1 MVVHSDRLEGEMA
14 KVSLTAT
21 LEHGEAKLDYLKV
34 AWRNFLNGLP
44 TLGFNVESEYVAE
57 GVEIQLGQF
66 WSGTTAEAAITSG
79 LLEPDANEP
88 PKTLKDVKAGI
99 KALKSGIGGN
109 RVLSQ
114 QEMADALGVSRH
126 QIRKA
131 LGKR

>member
-79 LLEPDANEP
+79 LLEPDANKP
-88 PKTLKDVKAGI
+88 LV
-99 KALKSGIGGN
+99 
-109 RVLSQ
+109 
-114 QEMADALGVSRH
+114 
-126 QIRKA
+126 IRSEEHTSE
-131 LGKR
+131 L

>member
-1 MVVHSDRLEGEMA
+1 MA

-57 GVEIQLGQF
+57 GVEIRLGQF

-99 KALKSGIGGN
+99 NALKSGIGGN
-109 RVLSQ
+109 RVLPIP
-114 QEMADALGVSRH
+114 LF
-126 QIRKA
+126 KA
-131 LGKR
+131 LMPAFTSFREPGPEPARDG